1 MARPSGGDGAYGL
14 GECSEAGP
22 GAGRARAAVAPGFV
36 PVERNRRVWTAP
48 QPSAAM
54 LRSSPLG
61 RFGSAAEVARVVGFL
76 AGGESSI
83 VSAARLAVDGGT
95 TAMLPEAPLR

>member
-1 MARPSGGDGAYGL
+1 MARLSGGDGAYGL

-36 PVERNRRVWTAP
+36 PVERNRRVWADP

-76 AGGESSI
+76 AAEESSV
-83 VSAARLAVDGGT
+83 VSGVRLAVDGGT

>member
-1 MARPSGGDGAYGL
+1 MPISW
-14 GECSEAGP
+14 
-22 GAGRARAAVAPGFV
+22 
-36 PVERNRRVWTAP
+36 WTDP

-76 AGGESSI
+76 AGEESSFI
-83 VSAARLAVDGGT
+83 SGACLAVDGGM
-95 TAMLPEAPLR
+95 TAMLPEALLR